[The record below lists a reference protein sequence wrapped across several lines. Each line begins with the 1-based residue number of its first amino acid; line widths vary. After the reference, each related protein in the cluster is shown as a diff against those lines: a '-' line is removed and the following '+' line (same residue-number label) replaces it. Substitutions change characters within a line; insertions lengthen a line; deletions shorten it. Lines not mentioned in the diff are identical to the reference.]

1 MSLARRAARAALAA
15 SFISGGLDQLRN
27 PQPKAGPASPIAK
40 PIADRV
46 PQLPNDPE
54 SLVKIDGAIKVVGGL
69 GLVFGPFARPAAL
82 LLAGSL
88 VPTTLAGHRFWETTD
103 PDQKA
108 SDRVEFFK
116 NVSLI
121 GGLLI
126 AALDTGGRPSVPYV
140 AGKALKGVGQAVGEA
155 ADTVGDTVCGAAGA
169 LAGAAD
175 RGRRRGG
182 DRGRRGG
189 AGCRGR
195 HLEGQPPVG
204 EEVREG
210 READRGAARGRG
222 GAGRQGGQEL
232 GQGREEGEV
241 ERGRVRQGGQGEGCR
256 GLRRRRGPRGR
267 GGGEGEGGLR
277 GLPLSRV
284 RDPVP
289 APPGGVLGCSGSRRT
304 VAAAVRSAA
313 RCAYRAA
320 STVTAA
326 TTVAEAA
333 SAPTGST
340 SSGAGGRFGSTSS
353 SPCTSPSATQPA
365 RRR

>member
-54 SLVKIDGAIKVVGGL
+54 SLVKLDGAIKIAGGL

-103 PDQKA
+103 PDQKV

-140 AGKALKGVGQAVGEA
+140 AGKAVHAA
-155 ADTVGDTVCGAAGA
+155 ADTVGGAADVVGETVSGAASA
-169 LAGAAD
+169 LAGAA
-175 RGRRRGG
+175 
-182 DRGRRGG
+182 
-189 AGCRGR
+189 
-195 HLEGQPPVG
+195 
-204 EEVREG
+204 
-210 READRGAARGRG
+210 
-222 GAGRQGGQEL
+222 
-232 GQGREEGEV
+232 
-241 ERGRVRQGGQGEGCR
+241 
-256 GLRRRRGPRGR
+256 
-267 GGGEGEGGLR
+267 
-277 GLPLSRV
+277 
-284 RDPVP
+284 
-289 APPGGVLGCSGSRRT
+289 GS
-304 VAAAVRSAA
+304 VA
-313 RCAYRAA
+313 
-320 STVTAA
+320 
-326 TTVAEAA
+326 
-333 SAPTGST
+333 
-340 SSGAGGRFGSTSS
+340 SGAGKVSRR
-353 SPCTSPSATQPA
+353 SAKKAAKAA
-365 RRR
+365 RRAEALRAIAAATAAKSAKASAKAAKRSRADSKAASKAAKAKGAALTAGVAAKSAAVSASTAAKESALAAREKVGAAVSR

>member
-54 SLVKIDGAIKVVGGL
+54 SLVKIDGAIKVAGGL

-140 AGKALKGVGQAVGEA
+140 AGKALKGVGHAVGEA
-155 ADTVGDTVCGAAGA
+155 ADTVGDTVGGAAGS
-169 LAGAAD
+169 LAGAATAV
-175 RGRRRGG
+175 
-182 DRGRRGG
+182 GG
-189 AGCRGR
+189 AVATGAGAVAHGAGAATSKVSRR
-195 HLEGQPPVG
+195 SQKKSAKDAK
-204 EEVREG
+204 
-210 READRGAARGRG
+210 ADRGAARGRG
-222 GAGRQGGQEL
+222 GPGRQGGQAL
-232 GQGREEGEV
+232 GQGGQAGEV
-241 ERGRVRQGGQGEGCR
+241 HRGRVR
-256 GLRRRRGPRGR
+256 R
-267 GGGEGEGGLR
+267 GGPKEKVGSAV
-277 GLPLSRV
+277 SR
-284 RDPVP
+284 
-289 APPGGVLGCSGSRRT
+289 
-304 VAAAVRSAA
+304 
-313 RCAYRAA
+313 
-320 STVTAA
+320 
-326 TTVAEAA
+326 
-333 SAPTGST
+333 
-340 SSGAGGRFGSTSS
+340 
-353 SPCTSPSATQPA
+353 
-365 RRR
+365 